1 MKKRIFGRM
10 IKKLKWLVII
20 GVMLVAL
27 GTVGIGIAS
36 VYHMKYALKSLFNME
51 FNTGNDSWAYGDISS
66 YNKIGERA
74 VAIARSRLNW
84 SYSQAKRTLE
94 GSWDCSSMV
103 ARCYQEAGFDLK
115 AIMGAQWCMTTVGWK
130 DFATKN
136 KQFIEEAD
144 LQPGDVIWYGRPS
157 GNHMMM
163 YAGNGQ
169 VIHAKGEKY
178 GTVYEPLANTGYRS
192 AKQVYFFRPYLNL
205 LDESTDDSS
214 DDAFFADSSGYGPD
228 NGIVMQVPGGTVWTG
243 WTVFEMSLIHI

>member
-20 GVMLVAL
+20 SVVLVAL

-51 FNTGNDSWAYGDISS
+51 FNTGSDFWAYGDISS

-130 DFATKN
+130 DFAMKN

-169 VIHAKGEKY
+169 VIHAKGKKY
-178 GTVYEPLANTGYRS
+178 GS
-192 AKQVYFFRPYLNL
+192 
-205 LDESTDDSS
+205 
-214 DDAFFADSSGYGPD
+214 
-228 NGIVMQVPGGTVWTG
+228 I
-243 WTVFEMSLIHI
+243 

>member
-20 GVMLVAL
+20 SVVLVAL

-51 FNTGNDSWAYGDISS
+51 FNTGSDFWAYGDISS

-130 DFATKN
+130 DFAMKN
-136 KQFIEEAD
+136 KQFIEENTKETLA
-144 LQPGDVIWYGRPS
+144 QVFTDVRYTKANNEYFS
-157 GNHMMM
+157 DVLLKVLK
-163 YAGNGQ
+163 GQ
-169 VIHAKGEKY
+169 GF
-178 GTVYEPLANTGYRS
+178 L
-192 AKQVYFFRPYLNL
+192 
-205 LDESTDDSS
+205 
-214 DDAFFADSSGYGPD
+214 
-228 NGIVMQVPGGTVWTG
+228 
-243 WTVFEMSLIHI
+243 

>member
-115 AIMGAQWCMTTVGWK
+115 VIMGATVVHDNGWVEG
-130 DFATKN
+130 FCN
-136 KQFIEEAD
+136 EKQ
-144 LQPGDVIWYGRPS
+144 
-157 GNHMMM
+157 
-163 YAGNGQ
+163 
-169 VIHAKGEKY
+169 
-178 GTVYEPLANTGYRS
+178 TVYRRS
-192 AKQVYFFRPYLNL
+192 RSPARRCDL
-205 LDESTDDSS
+205 
-214 DDAFFADSSGYGPD
+214 
-228 NGIVMQVPGGTVWTG
+228 VWAAI
-243 WTVFEMSLIHI
+243 W

>member
-20 GVMLVAL
+20 SVVLVAL

-51 FNTGNDSWAYGDISS
+51 FNTGSDFWAYGDISS

-115 AIMGAQWCMTTVGWK
+115 GIMGSGWCMTTVGWK
-130 DFATKN
+130 NFATKN
-136 KQFIEEAD
+136 RQFIEEAD
-144 LQPGDVIWYGRPS
+144 LQPGDVQGAACKPS
-157 GNHMMM
+157 
-163 YAGNGQ
+163 
-169 VIHAKGEKY
+169 VF
-178 GTVYEPLANTGYRS
+178 TGIS
-192 AKQVYFFRPYLNL
+192 CGC
-205 LDESTDDSS
+205 TD
-214 DDAFFADSSGYGPD
+214 FK
-228 NGIVMQVPGGTVWTG
+228 NR
-243 WTVFEMSLIHI
+243 